1 MPESRQQVAYK
12 IVEEV
17 GGNLLTLFHAGGT
30 RTRIIPLDVW
40 IRAYEGPVRDGSGD
54 RTYLSGH
61 HVFLSRRACVDHL
74 AKFRVRRDRLRV
86 VSCLVRNVRP
96 KAHSPSP
103 VVLARWI
110 KIPS

>member
-17 GGNLLTLFHAGGT
+17 GGNLLTIFHAGGT
-30 RTRIIPLDVW
+30 RTRIIPRDVW

-54 RTYLSGH
+54 RIYLSGH
-61 HVFLSRRACVDHL
+61 HVFLEYTAAIAHL
-74 AKFRVRRDRLRV
+74 SKFRMHRERLRV
-86 VSCLVRNVRP
+86 VPCLVREVRS
-96 KAHSPSP
+96 KRHSPAP
-103 VVLARWI
+103 VMLARWI